1 MSTFW
6 ILLEQMELFVIYILA
21 GVILVKSRLFNR
33 ETLQPISKFV
43 LRMGLPLLIFTNII
57 NGVERNVLLSS
68 GSVLMSA
75 FLFYVAMFFIS
86 MGIARIFHVK
96 GNGADLSDHEHVW
109 KYRIYGD
116 PHYHQYL
123 SGKRHFVRVGIFHC

>member
-6 ILLEQMELFVIYILA
+6 ILLEQMELFVIYILKTNFDI
-21 GVILVKSRLFNR
+21 GCKVSLLNNLLFTSITPAKCSAEFR
-33 ETLQPISKFV
+33 FCSDVSI
-43 LRMGLPLLIFTNII
+43 
-57 NGVERNVLLSS
+57 
-68 GSVLMSA
+68 SVLCCHV
-75 FLFYVAMFFIS
+75 FYQYGDRTDIS
-86 MGIARIFHVK
+86 RK
-96 GNGADLSDHEHVW
+96 RKNGADLSDHEHVW